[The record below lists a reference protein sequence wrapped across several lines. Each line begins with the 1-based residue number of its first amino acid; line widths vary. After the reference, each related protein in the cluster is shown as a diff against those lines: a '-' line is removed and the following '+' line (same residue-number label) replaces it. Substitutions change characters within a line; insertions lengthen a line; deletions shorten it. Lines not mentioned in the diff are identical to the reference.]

1 MPHPDAASQ
10 TAGVF
15 IVPPK
20 GAKVGLC
27 HCDAVSVLQGADVC
41 EVTSTAGQP
50 TTVAAKATAAAATA
64 DSCLIRVS
72 FEKAFANSGLVA
84 TTTVN
89 VVFMQTLVL
98 RPQNYDFTSAQGTLG
113 EVADDPPAYTALQPI
128 ACSLSDYEQV
138 AFRRS
143 ANCFT
148 DAVLC

>member
-1 MPHPDAASQ
+1 M
-10 TAGVF
+10 
-15 IVPPK
+15 
-20 GAKVGLC
+20 
-27 HCDAVSVLQGADVC
+27 SVLQGADVC

-50 TTVAAKATAAAATA
+50 TTVAAKAAAAAATA

-98 RPQNYDFTSAQGTLG
+98 RPQNYDFTSAQGALA

-138 AFRRS
+138 AFRCS
-143 ANCFT
+143 ANCYTLLMLCFAN
-148 DAVLC
+148 AVFLAA